1 MVIKRDSQEKDKKK
15 IDKEG
20 KKDFTKSK
28 VPNKLI
34 KNEDLLKMKE
44 IWLEELRYRK
54 TKLGKIG
61 IRDKKIKNNRMFRD
75 DEGMFYRKI
84 NNTKERQGTV
94 PDIEKFVDFWAGILM
109 GR

>member
-1 MVIKRDSQEKDKKK
+1 MTKKEKS
-15 IDKEG
+15 ILQRLQ
-20 KKDFTKSK
+20 SK
-28 VPNKLI
+28 VSNKLI

-54 TKLGKIG
+54 TKLGKIR
-61 IRDKKIKNNRMFRD
+61 IRDEKSKNNRMFRV

-94 PDIEKFVDFWAGILM
+94 PVSKNLLIFGQAFGKMKLVHHIGDG
-109 GR
+109 